1 MKAPGPISC
10 RVALAP
16 EMSVSLSPMASY
28 RDHRPL
34 LAVALALFGSP
45 ATPGYTQES
54 GPRIELYTVGPGD
67 YLFSKFGHAALC
79 VDDPGEGVGRCYN
92 YGTTDFST
100 PGPLAWAVLRRRA
113 EFWVSVAPIDQM
125 LAFYR
130 AEDRTVY
137 RQVLPLEPEQAAQM
151 GRALATSAL
160 PENRRYRYDHFLD
173 NCSTRP
179 RDHIDAATGG
189 ALQSDP
195 DGSPHRFFTYRTL
208 NRETLANDPVYFLLG
223 EAFLGRPMERERS
236 EFEAMFLPHILRGAV
251 TTHLHVTPEVVYVRR
266 AAPSGP
272 ALIVRYRVALAL
284 GISLVGAFI
293 IMMAPRR
300 VSSGGRRLYAL
311 GFGALGSALWV
322 LAILSPVP
330 ELRFNEVLLVFLPT
344 DFLLL
349 LGSERVT
356 RYYSGIRVA
365 ELLLLCVLR
374 LLGVLIQPLVIFLS
388 LALPVLTGTWARA
401 LAARTLPR

>member
-1 MKAPGPISC
+1 M
-10 RVALAP
+10 
-16 EMSVSLSPMASY
+16 
-28 RDHRPL
+28 
-34 LAVALALFGSP
+34 
-45 ATPGYTQES
+45 
-54 GPRIELYTVGPGD
+54 GPGD

-79 VDDPGEGVGRCYN
+79 VLDPGEEVGPCFN

-100 PGPLAWAVLRRRA
+100 PAPLAWAVLRGTA

-130 AEDRTVY
+130 AEDRTIY

-151 GRALATSAL
+151 ARALATSAL

-179 RDHIDAATGG
+179 RDHIDSATGR
-189 ALQSDP
+189 ALRSDP
-195 DGSPHRFFTYRTL
+195 EGAPRRFFTYRTL
-208 NRETLANDPVYFLLG
+208 IRETLANDPVYFLLG

-236 EFEAMFLPHILRGAV
+236 EFEAMFLPHILRDGV
-251 TTHLHVTPEVVYVRR
+251 TTHLQVTPEVVYARR

-272 ALIVRYRVALAL
+272 ALIVRYRLALAL
-284 GISLVGAFI
+284 GIGLVGAWI
-293 IMMAPRR
+293 IMRAPRR
-300 VSSGGRRLYAL
+300 VSSGSRRLFAL
-311 GFGALGSALWV
+311 GFGALGSALWA

-349 LGSERVT
+349 LGSEHVT
-356 RYYSGIRVA
+356 RYYSGVRVA
-365 ELLLLCVLR
+365 ELLLLCFLL
-374 LLGVLIQPLVIFLS
+374 LLGALIQPLVMFLS
-388 LALPVLTGTWARA
+388 LALPILTGTWARA
-401 LAARTLPR
+401 LAGRPLPR

>member
-1 MKAPGPISC
+1 
-10 RVALAP
+10 
-16 EMSVSLSPMASY
+16 MASY
-28 RDHRPL
+28 RDQRPL
-34 LAVALALFGSP
+34 LAVALALLGSP
-45 ATPGYTQES
+45 ATPGYAQES
-54 GPRIELYTVGPGD
+54 GPRIELYTMGPGD

-79 VDDPGEGVGRCYN
+79 VVGPGEGVGRCFN

-100 PGPLAWAVLRRRA
+100 PGPLAWAVLRGRA

-130 AEDRTVY
+130 AEDRTTY
-137 RQVLPLEPEQAAQM
+137 RQVLPLVPEQVAQM
-151 GRALATSAL
+151 VRALATSAL
-160 PENRRYRYDHFLD
+160 PENRRYLYDHFLD

-189 ALQSDP
+189 ALRSDP
-195 DGSPHRFFTYRTL
+195 DSSPDRFFTYRTL
-208 NRETLANDPVYFLLG
+208 IRETLADDPFYFLLA

-236 EFEAMFLPHILRGAV
+236 EFEAMFLPYILRDAV
-251 TTHLHVTPEVVYVRR
+251 ATDLHVTPEVVYARR

-284 GISLVGAFI
+284 GIGLVGALI
-293 IMMAPRR
+293 ILMASRR
-300 VSSGGRRLYAL
+300 ISSVGRRLFAS
-311 GFGALGSALWV
+311 GFGVLGSALWAV
-322 LAILSPVP
+322 AMLSPVS
-330 ELRFNEVLLVFLPT
+330 ELRFNEILLVFLPT

-365 ELLLLCVLR
+365 ELLLLCFLR
-374 LLGVLIQPLVIFLS
+374 WLGVLIQPLVTFLS

-401 LAARTLPR
+401 LAARPLPR